1 MRQKVAIA
9 RTIPHNPDVILFDE
23 PTTGL
28 DITSANMFR
37 ELIKSL
43 QREGKTIVFSSHI
56 MEEVEMLCQ
65 SIIMIHK
72 GKMIYQGTNEQ
83 LYKEEEST
91 DLNYIFMSRIVRG
104 A

>member
-9 RTIPHNPDVILFDE
+9 RTILHNPDVILFDE

-43 QREGKTIVFSSHI
+43 QREGKTIIFPVTLWKKWRCCVSLSS
-56 MEEVEMLCQ
+56 
-65 SIIMIHK
+65 
-72 GKMIYQGTNEQ
+72 
-83 LYKEEEST
+83 
-91 DLNYIFMSRIVRG
+91 
-104 A
+104 